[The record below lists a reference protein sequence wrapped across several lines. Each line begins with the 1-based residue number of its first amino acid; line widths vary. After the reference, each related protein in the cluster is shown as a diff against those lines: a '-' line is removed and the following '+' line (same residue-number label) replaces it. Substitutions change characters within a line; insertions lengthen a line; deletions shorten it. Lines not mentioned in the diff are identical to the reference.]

1 MNLFRK
7 FFSPRQRTP
16 SAFASLGI
24 PSPSVRIASPSI
36 RHEPPTETKKVNLAL
51 QGGGSHGAFTW
62 GVLDYLLEDGRLTV
76 TGISGASAGAVNA
89 IMLADGLARG
99 GPEEARR
106 RLSEFWRAT
115 SLAGEFSGLKRTAR
129 ALSRTAATPVR
140 AWMEAFSRNLSPY
153 DLNPLNINPLKQLIE
168 RYVDFEAVRAA
179 GLPLFLSATDVQTG
193 RARIFS
199 LDELSADV
207 VIASAA
213 LPSVFRAV
221 ELDGIPYWDGG
232 YTSNPPILPFLQTR
246 DSDDVL
252 LVQIKPVY
260 RPDIPTSSQDIAAR
274 ISEIGF
280 NAALYAELRALA
292 LASEQGRSSRA
303 DEAGGRRIRMHRVA
317 LPLDQRLSPGSALDT
332 DYRFLEMLR
341 QAGRRAAQSFLQTH
355 FDDIGERATLDVG
368 VRAQRELRADAV

>member
-1 MNLFRK
+1 MSLFRK
-7 FFSPRQRTP
+7 LFSPQRTVTP
-16 SAFASLGI
+16 ARHSRAAVGSLQ
-24 PSPSVRIASPSI
+24 IASPSI
-36 RHEPPTETKKVNLAL
+36 RYEPPAGSKKINLAL

-76 TGISGASAGAVNA
+76 AGLSGASAGAVNA
-89 IMLADGLARG
+89 VMLADGLARG

-129 ALSRTAATPVR
+129 ILSRTAATPVR

-153 DLNPLNINPLKQLIE
+153 DVNPLNINPLKQLIE

-179 GLPLFLSATDVQTG
+179 GMPLFISATNVQTG
-193 RARIFS
+193 GARIFS

-221 ELDGIPYWDGG
+221 EIEGVPYWDGG
-232 YTSNPPILPFLQTR
+232 YTSNPPILPFLQAR
-246 DSDDVL
+246 DTDDVL

-260 RPDIPTSSQDIAAR
+260 RPDIPTSSQDITAR

-280 NAALYAELRALA
+280 YAALYAELRALA
-292 LASEQGRSSRA
+292 HLSEQARSA
-303 DEAGGRRIRMHRVA
+303 AGETAGPGIRMHRLA

-368 VRAQRELRADAV
+368 MQAKRELQPEAV

>member
-7 FFSPRQRTP
+7 LFSPQRRTP
-16 SAFASLGI
+16 SASRARADASH
-24 PSPSVRIASPSI
+24 PVRIASPSI
-36 RHEPPTETKKVNLAL
+36 RHDAPTDTKKINLAL

-62 GVLDYLLEDGRLTV
+62 GVLDYLLEDGSLTV
-76 TGISGASAGAVNA
+76 TGVSGASAGAVNA

-129 ALSRTAATPVR
+129 VLSRTAATPVR

-153 DLNPLNINPLKQLIE
+153 DFNPLNINPLKQLIE

-221 ELDGIPYWDGG
+221 EIDGVPYWDGG
-232 YTSNPPILPFLQTR
+232 YTSNPPILPFLQAR

-260 RPDIPTSSQDIAAR
+260 RPDVPTSTQDIAAR

-292 LASEQGRSSRA
+292 LLSQQARSSTG
-303 DEAGGRRIRMHRVA
+303 EATATGIRMHRLA

-368 VRAQRELRADAV
+368 MPAQPELQAEAV